1 MIDMIKKIAGKG
13 QERQETTFHVRL
25 EGNMANIT
33 LPYGRENKTVCIPD
47 ERLRGILVS
56 GAHGYHAEKQER
68 EIVRDAMEHPIG
80 SPRLRE
86 LAKGKDNIVLIAS
99 DHTRPVPSKVIFPEM
114 LKEIKE
120 GNPNAKL
127 TVLIATGFHR
137 ETTRE
142 ELADKFGEEYLDRDD
157 IRFVVHKSHNKEEMK
172 EMGVLPS
179 GGILKVNRIAAEADL
194 LISEGFIEPHFFAGF
209 SGGRKSILPGVSSAE
224 TVMANHCSKFID
236 SPNART
242 GILDGNPIHKDMV
255 FAAKTLKLAFIVN
268 VVLDENKKV
277 IRAYAGDFDQAHREG
292 CRFVDKLSGVDA
304 IPADIVIS
312 TNGGY
317 PLDQNIYQSVKGMT
331 AAEAT
336 CNPGGVI
343 IMVAECGQGHGG
355 QSLYDT
361 FAGGRDKNEIMKQF
375 LDTPMEKT
383 IPDQWEAQILCR
395 ILLKHKVIM
404 VTGAPESMVRDMQM
418 DYAESVEKAIRMADA
433 YLGKT
438 DAGITVIP
446 DVVSVIVR
454 NTKKIERQQY
464 GMTENLGYEKR
475 RNKHGSKEV
484 IR

>member
-1 MIDMIKKIAGKG
+1 
-13 QERQETTFHVRL
+13 
-25 EGNMANIT
+25 MANIT

-242 GILDGNPIHKDMV
+242 RILDGNPIHKDMV

-317 PLDQNIYQSVKGMT
+317 PLDQNIYQAVKGMC

-336 CNPGGVI
+336 LPEGGVI
-343 IMVAECGQGHGG
+343 IDVAGCADGHGG
-355 QSLYDT
+355 EGFYHNIADNDPAEFERACIDRPKDETL
-361 FAGGRDKNEIMKQF
+361 
-375 LDTPMEKT
+375 
-383 IPDQWEAQILCR
+383 PDQWTSQIFAR
-395 ILLKHKVIM
+395 ILAHHPVIM
-404 VTGAPESMVRDMQM
+404 VTDLCDHQMLKDMHMTPVNTIEEALKLAFEMKGAEAKV
-418 DYAESVEKAIRMADA
+418 A
-433 YLGKT
+433 
-438 DAGITVIP
+438 VIP
-446 DVVSVIVR
+446 DGLGVVVA
-454 NTKKIERQQY
+454 Q
-464 GMTENLGYEKR
+464 
-475 RNKHGSKEV
+475 H
-484 IR
+484 

>member
-1 MIDMIKKIAGKG
+1 MIDTIKKIAGKG
-13 QERQETTFHVRL
+13 QERQETRFRVRL

-47 ERLRGILVS
+47 ERLRGTLVS
-56 GAHGYHAEKQER
+56 GAHGYHAEKPER

-418 DYAESVEKAIRMADA
+418 DYAESVEEAIRMADV

-446 DVVSVIVR
+446 DGVSVIVR
-454 NTKKIERQQY
+454 NTKK
-464 GMTENLGYEKR
+464 
-475 RNKHGSKEV
+475 
-484 IR
+484 

>member
-1 MIDMIKKIAGKG
+1 MIDTIKKIAGKG
-13 QERQETTFHVRL
+13 QERQETTFRVRL

-33 LPYGRENKTVCIPD
+33 LPYGKENKTVCIPD
-47 ERLRGILVS
+47 ERLRGTLVS
-56 GAHGYHAEKQER
+56 GAHGYHAEKPER

-317 PLDQNIYQSVKGMT
+317 PLDQNIYQAVKGMC

-336 CNPGGVI
+336 LPEGGVI
-343 IMVAECGQGHGG
+343 IDVAGCADGHGG
-355 QSLYDT
+355 EGFYHNIADNDPAEFERACIDRPKDETL
-361 FAGGRDKNEIMKQF
+361 
-375 LDTPMEKT
+375 
-383 IPDQWEAQILCR
+383 PDQWTSQIFAR
-395 ILLKHKVIM
+395 ILAHHPVIM
-404 VTGAPESMVRDMQM
+404 VTDLCDHQMLKDMHM
-418 DYAESVEKAIRMADA
+418 TPVNTIEEALKLAFEMKGADA
-433 YLGKT
+433 KV
-438 DAGITVIP
+438 AVIP
-446 DVVSVIVR
+446 DGLGVVVA
-454 NTKKIERQQY
+454 Q
-464 GMTENLGYEKR
+464 
-475 RNKHGSKEV
+475 H
-484 IR
+484 

>member
-1 MIDMIKKIAGKG
+1 MIDTIKKIAGKG

-33 LPYGRENKTVCIPD
+33 LPYGKENKTVCIPD
-47 ERLRGILVS
+47 ERLRGTLVS
-56 GAHGYHAEKQER
+56 GAHGYHAEKPER

-317 PLDQNIYQSVKGMT
+317 PLDQNIYQAVKGMC

-336 CNPGGVI
+336 LPEGGVI
-343 IMVAECGQGHGG
+343 IDVAGCADGHGG
-355 QSLYDT
+355 EGFYHNIADNDPAEFERACIDRPKDETL
-361 FAGGRDKNEIMKQF
+361 
-375 LDTPMEKT
+375 
-383 IPDQWEAQILCR
+383 PDQWTSQIFAR
-395 ILLKHKVIM
+395 ILAHHPVIM
-404 VTGAPESMVRDMQM
+404 VTDLCDHQMLKDMHM
-418 DYAESVEKAIRMADA
+418 TPVNTIEEALKLAFEMKDADA
-433 YLGKT
+433 KV
-438 DAGITVIP
+438 AVIP
-446 DVVSVIVR
+446 DGLGVVVA
-454 NTKKIERQQY
+454 Q
-464 GMTENLGYEKR
+464 
-475 RNKHGSKEV
+475 H
-484 IR
+484 